1 MFGLK
6 LRLNKVVLYRE
17 VFVIL
22 PTLTD
27 INVVDKIIET
37 PVGMTQYN

>member
-6 LRLNKVVLYRE
+6 LRLNKVVLYRG
-17 VFVIL
+17 FCFL

-37 PVGMTQYN
+37 PVGITQYN